1 MAACA
6 TRALAM
12 VFVYG
17 KHLQLAV
24 RQIKIDA
31 YENRHFDVSGTLE
44 YQTKRKFRKRT

>member
-6 TRALAM
+6 TRVLAM
-12 VFVYG
+12 VFEHG
-17 KHLQLAV
+17 KYLQMAV

-44 YQTKRKFRKRT
+44 YQTKRILRKRT